1 MKVQELKRIFVCI
14 PKIQTDHKKI
24 YIDYIK
30 EKNLD
35 EYISVSFLNISRLK
49 PEII

>member
-1 MKVQELKRIFVCI
+1 MKVQELKKIFVCI
-14 PKIQTDHKKI
+14 PKIQTDHEKI

-35 EYISVSFLNISRLK
+35 ESIRASFSNIS
-49 PEII
+49 